1 MIQEQFINYVLIS
14 GDASIIELN
23 NLDEGYFSD
32 YKAEFGFIKAHIDR
46 YRSVP
51 DRETFL
57 ASFPDF
63 ELIDVHEPP
72 SYLLEELFKDY
83 QTRRMAATFNR
94 IRPLLIEGDVEKAMR
109 IYKEDSETLS
119 TGVALSCVD
128 VMRDTS
134 RYDAYLER
142 TKDYSKYYI
151 STGFSE
157 LDKLIGGIDREE
169 ELGVVVARTNV
180 GKCLSKGTKVLM
192 SDGTLKNVEDIAVGD
207 RVQSLNR
214 VNTVLALHNGVSNGY
229 RIVPNRGEP
238 FTVSANHILTIMQLK
253 ERWDSARGQ
262 MVTDNEFEMLDISVE
277 DYIKLSGHKKRI
289 SRLFCPSVEYPAK
302 PQAIPPYILGVW
314 LGDGT
319 CGEPSIATMDAEIKE
334 ALASYAE
341 SEGLTLTEQRGNGRG
356 KATSYYIKGENGKF
370 LSLLRKYGLLDNKH
384 IPLEYLTGDRSQRLE
399 LLAGLVDTNG
409 HLNNNQRGIEITQKS
424 RAFAEQIAQLVRGLG
439 FKTSGI
445 RAKHDSKHDRDY
457 YRLTFFGELSAI
469 PTRLPR
475 KRMGDSARRGNL
487 SVTGFTVEPV
497 ERVEYYGF
505 MADGDHRYIMGNGI
519 LTHNTW
525 ILLKMAVAAAM
536 QGLNVGLYSGEMSER
551 KVGYRVDT
559 LMGKFSNGA
568 IIHGNAGIASQY
580 RKYLDEL
587 PGKCPGSLKVL
598 TPKMINGSAGVSA
611 LRMFIE
617 KEKLDILFI
626 DQLSLLEDD
635 RKARVPYEKA
645 ANISKDLKNLQ
656 VMKRI
661 PIISVSQQN
670 RTKNEDAKDD
680 SIDTTQLAMSDRIA
694 QDATFILGITR
705 DKKDNSIM
713 SIHVVKSRDTAN
725 GQKLTY
731 VVDLNKGQFTF
742 VPEEDE
748 NGKPSGD
755 GPKFSPAPQGEPEQA
770 DGEEV
775 F

>member
-1 MIQEQFINYVLIS
+1 MIQEQFISYVLNS
-14 GDASIIELN
+14 KDSSIIELN

-32 YKAEFGFIKAHIDR
+32 YKAEFGFIRAHMDR
-46 YRSVP
+46 YHSIP
-51 DRETFL
+51 DKETFL

-63 ELIDVHEPP
+63 ELIDVREPS

-83 QTRRMAATFNR
+83 QTKRMASTFNR
-94 IRPLLIEGDVEKAMR
+94 IRPLLIEGDVEKAMS
-109 IYKEDSETLS
+109 IYKADSETLS

-128 VMRDTS
+128 IMRDTS

-151 STGFSE
+151 STGFTE

-169 ELGVVVARTNV
+169 ELGVVVARTNI
-180 GKCLSKGTKVLM
+180 GKCLSKGTKVLLAN
-192 SDGTLKNVEDIAVGD
+192 GVLKNVEDIEVGD
-207 RVQSLNR
+207 QVQSLNR
-214 VNTVLALHNGVSNGY
+214 VNTVLALHHGVSNGY
-229 RIVPNRGEP
+229 RIIPNRGEP
-238 FTVSANHILTIMQLK
+238 FTVSANHILTILQLK
-253 ERWDSARGQ
+253 EHWDSARKQ
-262 MVTDNEFEMLDISVE
+262 MVTENDFEMSDISVE
-277 DYIKLSGHKKRI
+277 DYLKLSNHKKHL
-289 SRLFCPSVEYPAK
+289 SKLFCPKVDYQTK
-302 PQAIPPYILGVW
+302 QQTIPPYILGVW

-319 CGEPSIATMDAEIKE
+319 CKEPSITTMDDEIRE
-334 ALASYAE
+334 ELSDYAK
-341 SEGLTLTEQRGNGRG
+341 SIGVTLTEYHEPKG
-356 KATSYYIKGENGKF
+356 KARTYSLSGRNGKF
-370 LSLLRKYGLLDNKH
+370 LKLLRGYNLINNKH
-384 IPLEYLTGDRSQRLE
+384 IPLEYLTGDRNQRLE
-399 LLAGLVDTNG
+399 LLAGIVDTDGYLMNS
-409 HLNNNQRGIEITQKS
+409 QRGVEIVQKS
-424 RAFAEQIAQLVRGLG
+424 KELSEQLVQLVRGLG

-445 RAKHDSKHDRDY
+445 VVKHNNKYNRDY
-457 YRLTFFGELSAI
+457 YRFTFYGELSLI

-475 KRMGDSARRGNL
+475 KQLLDSSHRSKL
-487 SVTGFTVEPV
+487 SVTGFKVEPV

-505 MADGDHRYIMGNGI
+505 MADGDHRYIMSNGI
-519 LTHNTW
+519 ITHNTW
-525 ILLKMAVAAAM
+525 ILLKMAVSAAM

-559 LMGKFSNGA
+559 ILGKFSNGA
-568 IIHGNAGIASQY
+568 IIHGNAGISQQY

-598 TPKMINGSAGVSA
+598 TPKMINGSAGVNA

-713 SIHVVKSRDTAN
+713 SIHVVKSRDSAN

-731 VVDLNKGQFTF
+731 VVDLNKGQWTF

-748 NGKPSGD
+748 NGKPSD
-755 GPKFSPAPQGEPEQA
+755 GEPKFSQSAYQKADEPE
-770 DGEEV
+770 GEEV

>member
-1 MIQEQFINYVLIS
+1 MIQAQFLNYVLS
-14 GDASIIELN
+14 SKDSSIIELN
-23 NLDEGYFSD
+23 NLTSDFFSD
-32 YKAEFGFIKAHIDR
+32 YVSEFNFIKSHYDR
-46 YRSVP
+46 YHAIP
-51 DRETFL
+51 DVETFL
-57 ASFPDF
+57 GVFPDF
-63 ELIDVHEPP
+63 ELIDVKEPS

-94 IRPLLIEGDVEKAMR
+94 IRPLLIEGDVDKAMS
-109 IYKEDSETLS
+109 IYKEDSENLN

-128 VMRDTS
+128 IMRDTS

-151 STGFSE
+151 STGFTE

-169 ELGVVVARTNV
+169 ELGVVVARTNI
-180 GKCLSKGTKVLM
+180 GKS
-192 SDGTLKNVEDIAVGD
+192 
-207 RVQSLNR
+207 
-214 VNTVLALHNGVSNGY
+214 
-229 RIVPNRGEP
+229 
-238 FTVSANHILTIMQLK
+238 
-253 ERWDSARGQ
+253 
-262 MVTDNEFEMLDISVE
+262 
-277 DYIKLSGHKKRI
+277 
-289 SRLFCPSVEYPAK
+289 
-302 PQAIPPYILGVW
+302 
-314 LGDGT
+314 
-319 CGEPSIATMDAEIKE
+319 
-334 ALASYAE
+334 
-341 SEGLTLTEQRGNGRG
+341 
-356 KATSYYIKGENGKF
+356 
-370 LSLLRKYGLLDNKH
+370 
-384 IPLEYLTGDRSQRLE
+384 
-399 LLAGLVDTNG
+399 
-409 HLNNNQRGIEITQKS
+409 
-424 RAFAEQIAQLVRGLG
+424 
-439 FKTSGI
+439 
-445 RAKHDSKHDRDY
+445 
-457 YRLTFFGELSAI
+457 
-469 PTRLPR
+469 
-475 KRMGDSARRGNL
+475 
-487 SVTGFTVEPV
+487 
-497 ERVEYYGF
+497 
-505 MADGDHRYIMGNGI
+505 
-519 LTHNTW
+519 W
-525 ILLKMAVAAAM
+525 ILLKMAVSAAM

-559 LMGKFSNGA
+559 IMGKFSNGA
-568 IIHGNAGIASQY
+568 IIHGNAGISQQY

-598 TPKMINGSAGVSA
+598 TPKMINGSAGVNA

-670 RTKNEDAKDD
+670 RTKNDDAKDD

-713 SIHVVKSRDTAN
+713 SIHVVKSRDSAN

-731 VVDLNKGQFTF
+731 VVDLNKGQWTF

-748 NGKPSGD
+748 NGKPSD
-755 GPKFSPAPQGEPEQA
+755 GEPKFSQSAHQKADEPE
-770 DGEEV
+770 GEEV